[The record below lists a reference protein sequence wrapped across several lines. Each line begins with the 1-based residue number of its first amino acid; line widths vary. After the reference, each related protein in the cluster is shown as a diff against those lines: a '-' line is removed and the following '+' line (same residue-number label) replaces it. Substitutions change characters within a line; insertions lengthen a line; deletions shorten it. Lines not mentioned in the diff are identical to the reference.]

1 MSNDIII
8 RQETV
13 KDFDQIRTVI
23 ESAFRNMEES
33 DHTEHILVEKLRE
46 SDAYIP
52 ELSLVAETG
61 NNQIIGHILLSKV
74 KIVNENNSYT
84 ALALAPLSVLP
95 SHQRMGIGGMLIKEA
110 HRRAAKLGY
119 AATVLLGHKD
129 YYPKFGYPKASV
141 FGIKIPFNVP
151 DENCMVVE

>member
-84 ALALAPLSVLP
+84 AFLP
-95 SHQRMGIGGMLIKEA
+95 IKEWA
-110 HRRAAKLGY
+110 
-119 AATVLLGHKD
+119 
-129 YYPKFGYPKASV
+129 
-141 FGIKIPFNVP
+141 
-151 DENCMVVE
+151 